1 MELGDFIESNPGAGM
16 GLLLCIAVCVLC
28 IIVRICAAISSKKK
42 PIKHE
47 NIITF
52 HNLTGSDSVAG
63 NDEAMEK
70 IMSAIQEDDDLRDIV
85 ASVVGGNQFNN
96 TNYKNI
102 DTGDDGDFSE
112 YVDGYYRYQKDNQV
126 VIQRT
131 KEQQRI
137 FDEYF
142 VIKNYKTI
150 KCDSRLR
157 RISKVLKI
165 ISHCLCW
172 PGIILFVWG
181 LIESEDGLK
190 ILGAFALVGAIVL
203 RIVSGIVKR
212 RYEDSIDI
220 SHAPKKVMT
229 DEEYEKLVDEK
240 IESMNIEQMGLEK
253 LGLDPEQIQEIRPI
267 VLRNKVINDY
277 SLRVKNYKDNTIHS
291 STQHVTYL
299 YFTDEQL
306 FVYKIVFDMCCNM
319 QDEWAKEFFYKDI
332 CDISTHTERNVLTDG
347 KMKFEYSTVSFDII
361 VTNSEIGFVLDGD
374 NENINSLMAMKQK
387 IREKK

>member
-1 MELGDFIESNPGAGM
+1 MRLLEEIFDSPILVFIGIVLIVIFVIKAIKKARINSNDDVPEFIIDADSLKNMSFAEFSNLAKNSTGDPNKGGKNPD
-16 GLLLCIAVCVLC
+16 I
-28 IIVRICAAISSKKK
+28 
-42 PIKHE
+42 
-47 NIITF
+47 NI
-52 HNLTGSDSVAG
+52 GESDS
-63 NDEAMEK
+63 
-70 IMSAIQEDDDLRDIV
+70 IV
-85 ASVVGGNQFNN
+85 A
-96 TNYKNI
+96 
-102 DTGDDGDFSE
+102 E
-112 YVDGYYRYQKDNQV
+112 DGYYRYQRDAQV
-126 VIQRT
+126 VIERT
-131 KEQQRI
+131 EEQQRI

-142 VIKNYKTI
+142 VIKNYKTVT
-150 KCDSRLR
+150 CDSRLK
-157 RISKVLKI
+157 RISKVLRT

-172 PGIILFVWG
+172 PGIALFLFG
-181 LIESEDGLK
+181 LIESEDGVK
-190 ILGAFALVGAIVL
+190 VLGIIAVIAAIIL
-203 RIVSGIVKR
+203 RIIARGVNKR
-212 RYEDSIDI
+212 FEDSIDI
-220 SHAPKKVMT
+220 SRAPKKVMT

-240 IESMNIEQMGLEK
+240 IESMNIEQLGLEK

-277 SLRVKNYKDNTIHS
+277 SLRVKNYNDNTIHS